1 MSEITR
7 LDLLAGQLDM
17 PALTPELQAPQRTFG
32 INLSFWKLCL
42 EARKIRNEE
51 RKEKKIIQS
60 QCKCFIPQFPEIL
73 EEGYCATCGGR
84 VGKEEIKRIKDNL
97 GKGKNESNKQ

>member
-1 MSEITR
+1 MSEQKAITR
-7 LDLLAGQLDM
+7 LELLAGQLDL

-51 RKEKKIIQS
+51 KKEKEFSIGYTAKAP
-60 QCKCFIPQFPEIL
+60 IPKKEIEEKPE
-73 EEGYCATCGGR
+73 EDFSGEAE
-84 VGKEEIKRIKDNL
+84 KF
-97 GKGKNESNKQ
+97 